1 MSDTSTTTD
10 ETTDA
15 VADTNRKV
23 HEYLASF
30 DEVDMDDDGAAS
42 LQYGS
47 ARVFITVETFDEDQ
61 AVVKVCANVVNGAKP
76 TPELF
81 HHLATNQS
89 EVGHLSAVEEP
100 DGTATI
106 NFSHSLLGEF
116 LNPAE
121 LRMTIIAVA
130 FAADQLDD
138 ALAAQF
144 GGTVHDAESNV
155 S

>member
-1 MSDTSTTTD
+1 MSDPSTTTD

-15 VADTNRKV
+15 VADTTAKV
-23 HEYLASF
+23 HEYLAPF
-30 DEVDMDDDGAAS
+30 DDVDQDADGNAS

-47 ARVFITVETFDEDQ
+47 ARVRITVETFDQDQ
-61 AVVKVCANVVNGAKP
+61 AVVKVCANVVNGARP

-89 EVGHLSAVEEP
+89 EIGHLSAVEEP

-121 LRMTIIAVA
+121 LRMTVIAVA

-144 GGTVHDAESNV
+144 GGTVHDADANLG
-155 S
+155 